1 MGALAGIKV
10 VDLTRILAGPFCAMA
25 LADMGADV
33 IKVESPAGGDPVRA
47 QGAFKYGLSWY
58 FVQFN
63 RNKRSITLDLRS
75 DAGKA
80 VLADLIRGADVL
92 VENFRPGV
100 LAAMGFDQARLD
112 ALNPRLVVTRVT
124 GYGSTGPYA
133 DRPSFDFIAQAMSGL
148 MATSGVPD
156 GEPMRA
162 APPLSDMVA
171 GLYAAFGTVAA
182 LVARGTPGTA
192 AHAGRG
198 QVVETALTNGLISFL
213 AYLSAEY
220 FATGENPKRTG
231 NDHPIAAPYGLF
243 QASDG
248 EIAVAASQPYNVS
261 QFFEVLGLS
270 HVLSE
275 DAYRDNDARMAHR
288 PALNAMI
295 NEVTRTRSVDHWIK
309 VVNEAGCPCGRVMT
323 LAEVF
328 DDPQVQAQE
337 MAIDIA
343 HPDHGTV
350 RVTGFP
356 VKMSGTP
363 CTVARPAPR
372 LGEHGGDVLR
382 ELGYSEAQIAEV
394 LAAHAPRASTKPT

>member
-1 MGALAGIKV
+1 MGFGGNGMGALAGIKV

-47 QGAFKYGLSWY
+47 QGAFKYGVSWY

-80 VLADLIRGADVL
+80 VLTDLIRGADVL

-148 MATSGVPD
+148 MATSGDPD

-171 GLYAAFGTVAA
+171 GLYAAVGTVAA
-182 LVARGTPGTA
+182 LVAR
-192 AHAGRG
+192 
-198 QVVETALTNGLISFL
+198 
-213 AYLSAEY
+213 
-220 FATGENPKRTG
+220 
-231 NDHPIAAPYGLF
+231 
-243 QASDG
+243 
-248 EIAVAASQPYNVS
+248 
-261 QFFEVLGLS
+261 
-270 HVLSE
+270 
-275 DAYRDNDARMAHR
+275 
-288 PALNAMI
+288 
-295 NEVTRTRSVDHWIK
+295 
-309 VVNEAGCPCGRVMT
+309 
-323 LAEVF
+323 
-328 DDPQVQAQE
+328 
-337 MAIDIA
+337 
-343 HPDHGTV
+343 
-350 RVTGFP
+350 
-356 VKMSGTP
+356 
-363 CTVARPAPR
+363 
-372 LGEHGGDVLR
+372 
-382 ELGYSEAQIAEV
+382 
-394 LAAHAPRASTKPT
+394 